1 MRRALGLVLVTAA
14 SALVVLIL
22 TGSREESLL
31 FAEDV
36 VTQTAYVKAPTPGDG
51 DQFGTAVALS
61 ADGTTMAVGATGEGS
76 ASRGVNGD
84 QKNNDADDSGA
95 VYVFVRNNKAEW
107 TPQAFLKASNADS
120 LDQFGTNVAISADG
134 NTLVVGAY
142 FEDGGGRGVNGKQ
155 DDNSLGQAGAAYVF
169 VRRGTTWTQQAYL
182 KASNPGEAEEG
193 DTFGYSIAVSG
204 DGNTIAVGAPSEDS
218 NASGINGNQADN
230 SAVAAG
236 AVYVF
241 ARNGSRWSQQAYV
254 KSDVPT
260 EFTAGDLFGYS
271 VALNANGNT
280 LAVGAYD
287 EASAA
292 GINGA
297 FDNKLGG
304 SGAVFVYTRT
314 GTSWARTGFL
324 KAKEQDRN
332 DSMGASVAI
341 SNDGNTIVAGAADED
356 SLTTGINAARPG
368 DSGQTDG
375 PDDNSAGAVYVF
387 VRNGT
392 TWTEQVNF
400 KASNTGKN
408 DWFGVK
414 VAVSGDGT
422 TVAVSAT
429 NEDSNAKGING
440 DEADNSANEA
450 GAVYLFRRTGTT
462 WRQVA
467 YVKGA
472 NTEEFD
478 EFGSSVS
485 LTRDGSVMAVGA
497 KFEDSAAAGVNGN
510 QADNMLLDSGAV
522 YMFSIG
528 VDDK

>member
-1 MRRALGLVLVTAA
+1 MRRALGCVFVTAA

-22 TGSREESLL
+22 VGNREASSLI
-31 FAEDV
+31 AADV
-36 VTQTAYVKAPTPGDG
+36 VSETAYIKAPTPGDG

-76 ASRGVNGD
+76 ASRGINGD

-95 VYVFVRNNKAEW
+95 VYVYVRNKGEW

-120 LDQFGTNVAISADG
+120 LDQFGTNVALSADG

-142 FEDGGGRGVNGKQ
+142 FEDGGGRGVNGNQ
-155 DDNSLGQAGAAYVF
+155 ADNSIGQAGAAYVF

-204 DGNTIAVGAPSEDS
+204 DGNTVAVGAPSEDS

-230 SAVAAG
+230 SAIAAG

-241 ARNGSRWSQQAYV
+241 ARNGSTWTQQAYV
-254 KSDVPT
+254 KSDVPP

-271 VALNANGNT
+271 VALNANGTT
-280 LAVGAYD
+280 LAIGAYD

-292 GINGA
+292 AINGP

-341 SNDGNTIVAGAADED
+341 SDDGNTIAGGAADED
-356 SLTTGINAARPG
+356 SLTTGINAARSG
-368 DSGQTDG
+368 DSGQTDA

-387 VRNGT
+387 VRSGT
-392 TWTEQVNF
+392 TWTQQANF

-414 VAVSGDGT
+414 VALSGDGT
-422 TVAVSAT
+422 TAAVSAT
-429 NEDSNAKGING
+429 YEDSNAKGING
-440 DEADNSANEA
+440 NEADNSANDA
-450 GAVYLFRRTGTT
+450 GAVYLFRRSGTT
-462 WRQVA
+462 WRQIA

-478 EFGSSVS
+478 EFGTSVA
-485 LTRDGSVMAVGA
+485 LTRDGRLMAVGA

-510 QADNMLLDSGAV
+510 QADNSLLDSGAV
-522 YMFSIG
+522 YVFSVG
-528 VDDK
+528 R